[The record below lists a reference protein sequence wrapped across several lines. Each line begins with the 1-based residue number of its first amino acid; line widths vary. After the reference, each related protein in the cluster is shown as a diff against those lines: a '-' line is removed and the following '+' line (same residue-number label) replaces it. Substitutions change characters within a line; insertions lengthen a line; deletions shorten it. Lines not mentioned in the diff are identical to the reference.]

1 MRCMFGLL
9 GACLIAATVSASIDP
24 PVDVA
29 GHARGATK
37 VVVST
42 VLNVEAA
49 FGVNDFGDQLIL
61 SKVSFRVEE
70 TLKGPHEATGVMT
83 LEGGTVGD
91 LTLEVSDMPRL
102 EKGQRAVLFLTN
114 SRGNGNV
121 PHGRGAGVMRLDTN
135 NRVVGTGLSLDDI
148 RAAAKAAQAQ
158 ER

>member
-1 MRCMFGLL
+1 MRGMFGLL
-9 GACLIAATVSASIDP
+9 AACLIAATVSASIDP

-29 GHARGATK
+29 AHARGATK
-37 VVVST
+37 VVVAT
-42 VLNVEAA
+42 VLAVDAS
-49 FGVNDFGDQLIL
+49 FGVNDFGDQVIL

-70 TLKGPHEATGVMT
+70 TLKGRHEATGVMT

-114 SRGNGNV
+114 SRGNDV